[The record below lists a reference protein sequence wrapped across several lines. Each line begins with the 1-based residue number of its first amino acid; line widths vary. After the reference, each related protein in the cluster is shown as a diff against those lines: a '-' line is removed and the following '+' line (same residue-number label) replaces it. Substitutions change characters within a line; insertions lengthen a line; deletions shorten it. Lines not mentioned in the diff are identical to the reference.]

1 MEVLT
6 PRIIEIFYT
15 KHADAR
21 KALEEWYTK
30 TEEADWRCF
39 ADIKR
44 TFNS

>member
-30 TEEADWRCF
+30 T
-39 ADIKR
+39 
-44 TFNS
+44 